1 MTVNSVLVTPIQWT
15 KAKLP
20 QSTIVLQKKHAI
32 NRLKK
37 VAERLLWRV
46 NWSPVMLT
54 TEIAIAALHILALK
68 KYADNTGMF
77 LRELIKMRALVS
89 IVHPQRT
96 VRQKL
101 N

>member
-1 MTVNSVLVTPIQWT
+1 
-15 KAKLP
+15 
-20 QSTIVLQKKHAI
+20 
-32 NRLKK
+32 
-37 VAERLLWRV
+37 
-46 NWSPVMLT
+46 MLT

-68 KYADNTGMF
+68 KYADSCGMWV
-77 LRELIKMRALVS
+77 RELIKMRALLS